1 MARKVWA
8 RNMAKCMYMTVS
20 SLFFSLPPF
29 LPSFFSFVCAV
40 SLFLLQKYCTTPAQN
55 VRTCFMLSH
64 RIRLSYAF
72 FFFFFPNINAR
83 GQDESCIKIVFN
95 WNIKMNVFSFTLKV
109 SYICN
114 KEFSKNYCKNRCEP
128 EVVSSENMLLALHCK
143 FTVEPWFHEDDEIT
157 SEWKS

>member
-8 RNMAKCMYMTVS
+8 RNMAKCMYMTIS

-29 LPSFFSFVCAV
+29 LPFFFSFVCAV

-55 VRTCFMLSH
+55 VRNKVELCL
-64 RIRLSYAF
+64 F
-72 FFFFFPNINAR
+72 FFNINAR
-83 GQDESCIKIVFN
+83 GQDGSCIKIVFN

-114 KEFSKNYCKNRCEP
+114 KEFCKNYCKNRCEP
-128 EVVSSENMLLALHCK
+128 EVVSSENMLLASHCK
-143 FTVEPWFHEDDEIT
+143 FTVESWFHEDDEIT